1 MRLKNKE
8 ERERYYTTYTN
19 TITGAVTGHPK
30 ERYPFNPHCERR
42 WHRDNYD
49 DSDDSNDSEAITHTK
64 PFEEPLLTLDSTGHY
79 PGLDILDDPF
89 LRYPVD
95 EIKCNTFLP
104 DGQPVFG
111 WPIRSPNNG
120 YVFYTRIHDKEPVLY
135 QLAMETILSPDFR
148 TPDPEPDNFFAHSR
162 SAEQRMAFLKSP
174 FF

>member
-1 MRLKNKE
+1 M
-8 ERERYYTTYTN
+8 
-19 TITGAVTGHPK
+19 
-30 ERYPFNPHCERR
+30 
-42 WHRDNYD
+42 
-49 DSDDSNDSEAITHTK
+49 
-64 PFEEPLLTLDSTGHY
+64 TLDSTGHY

-162 SAEQRMAFLKSP
+162 SAEQRMACMICLVRFLSP
-174 FF
+174 NAENCLASSKVPFLLGRASRL